1 MAAASSAVR
10 TNKRSRDSPLIL
22 NEHGSLLSHDQLF
35 FSDSVSSQDQVFSD
49 RKKDRV
55 KIMFTAIEAK
65 ALQASSSAQASKA
78 SSSAPRSARTQPS
91 SRRNLAMCGLIAP
104 ELMPLSSARKA
115 NSDEAEVMRSLHL
128 DASTPPVPLPSPRRV
143 TPPPPRAAPPPPR
156 VAPVTPP
163 PPRVAPPPPRVAPPP
178 PRVAPPP
185 PRVAP
190 PRPTAAVAAHDVLS
204 VMRQVRSCHSLPS
217 VSVDSD
223 PAARAVV
230 NQVMDAVRACHG
242 AASSSV
248 PLCVQSATA
257 AR

>member
-143 TPPPPRAAPPPPR
+143 TPPPPR
-156 VAPVTPP
+156 
-163 PPRVAPPPPRVAPPP
+163 
-178 PRVAPPP
+178 VAPPP

>member
-163 PPRVAPPPPRVAPPP
+163 PPRVAPPPPRVAPP
-178 PRVAPPP
+178 
-185 PRVAP
+185 
-190 PRPTAAVAAHDVLS
+190 RPTAAVAAHDVLS